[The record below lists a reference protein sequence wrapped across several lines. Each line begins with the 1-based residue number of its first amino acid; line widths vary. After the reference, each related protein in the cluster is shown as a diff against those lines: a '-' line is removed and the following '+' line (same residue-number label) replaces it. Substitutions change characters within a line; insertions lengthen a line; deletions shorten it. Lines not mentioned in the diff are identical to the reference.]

1 MKWGIK
7 IFYSC
12 RLYKTLSKSRFVN
25 NYKLSIIGMF
35 DKIYSTSNIAWIGFK
50 IS

>member
-1 MKWGIK
+1 MKWGIN
-7 IFYSC
+7 IFYSF

-25 NYKLSIIGMF
+25 IYKLSIIGMF
-35 DKIYSTSNIAWIGFK
+35 YKIYSTWLIVWKGFK